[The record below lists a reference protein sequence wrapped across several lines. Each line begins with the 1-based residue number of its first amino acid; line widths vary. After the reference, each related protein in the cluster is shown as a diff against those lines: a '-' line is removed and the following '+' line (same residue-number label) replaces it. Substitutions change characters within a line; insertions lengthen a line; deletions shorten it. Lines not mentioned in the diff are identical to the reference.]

1 VATTID
7 TTENPLAAY
16 GYDANTGQQLAQQLG
31 MTPAQLAAAFA
42 ATPTSSGGGRDIQ
55 ATINQLQIMKASGMG
70 TSSAASAQPQSTPI
84 SINGSY
90 YGSGGSPTGGNMTW
104 NDITNLGYTPSDL
117 AGFKQRGWTP
127 DQVMNSVQNGIAS
140 PPSAA
145 GTQAASPQNAFGIS
159 TVRTDAQ
166 GNTVL
171 QARNGNQIWQD
182 PSGNYF
188 GRDAS
193 GNVTPISDTQAQALG
208 FQSANPETNALK
220 QQAQIDPTSEALRSQ
235 LAGSYATPLSQGT
248 TPSAADYKSYL
259 DQFQQLD
266 PEEYAQRQGLATS
279 MDSYLKQ
286 AQDQAALGSQLDPV
300 TARQVEQ
307 QTRLGQAAR
316 GNVYGTPQMAEE
328 AMTTG
333 QAGLALQ
340 QQRQAQLGTALG
352 AQQSYLGA
360 GLGLGDTA
368 LSLYQQN
375 RSNLQSAQ
383 NSALG
388 YLGSGQTP
396 YQTGASYLN
405 QANQNAAAAAQ
416 GGPVYQPAA
425 LGSTTQ
431 AAQIPQYGLDIGQQS
446 QNWYNSL
453 QAYNGGGLPTKN
465 KGVAAAT
472 GAATGALSGAVGGA
486 TIGSSV
492 PGLGT
497 LAGAAIGAGAG
508 ALTGGAGGYFS

>member
-1 VATTID
+1 MATTID
-7 TTENPLAAY
+7 TTSNPLAAY

-31 MTPAQLAAAFA
+31 VTPAQLAAAFA
-42 ATPTSSGGGRDIQ
+42 ATPAASGGGRDIQ

-70 TSSAASAQPQSTPI
+70 TSPATSTQPQSTPI

-90 YGSGGSPTGGNMTW
+90 YGSGGSPTGSGNMTW
-104 NDITNLGYTPSDL
+104 NDITSLGYTPSDL
-117 AGFKQRGWTP
+117 AGFQQRGWTP
-127 DQVMNSVQNGIAS
+127 DQVMNSVQKGYAQ
-140 PPSAA
+140 PPS
-145 GTQAASPQNAFGIS
+145 QAAAATPQQNAFGIS
-159 TVRTDAQ
+159 QVAT
-166 GNTVL
+166 GNGYTVL
-171 QARNGNQIWQD
+171 QNAQGQQIGVD
-182 PSGNYF
+182 ASGNYF
-188 GRDAS
+188 THDAN
-193 GNVTPISDTQAQALG
+193 GNNVPISDTQAQSMG

-220 QQAQIDPTSEALRSQ
+220 QQVQIDPTSEALRSQ
-235 LAGSYATPLSQGT
+235 LSASYAAPLSQGT

-279 MDSYLKQ
+279 MDSYLQQ
-286 AQDQAALGSQLDPV
+286 AQAQNALGSQLDPV

-340 QQRQAQLGTALG
+340 QQRMQNLGTALG

-375 RSNLQSAQ
+375 RTNLQNAQ
-383 NSALG
+383 NSALN

-396 YQTGASYLN
+396 YQAGASYLN